1 MNLKPSIF
9 PTRPLWLGASALFFA
24 AGTAGAYLGS
34 FEELDGYRTPF
45 NGNILS
51 LDLAGDAKFYLN
63 NLSAN
68 GFTGIVPSS
77 TFPNTMGDLTHGPD
91 LSRYNAGTY
100 GTNAGGPGGTATDIS
115 DNSGLWRA
123 QMGGRLNEDIGGTLA
138 NNYQYLGNTGGIP
151 FQQNR
156 DYVHAYRY
164 TGARTGSQV
173 LNFLAQD
180 TDLRYDY
187 SLDSRDLGGMNPNS
201 TAGSIVTLSFWICPA
216 DADDTDP
223 ENVLGLTLRDSMGQ
237 SVFEV
242 GYTGENILQYRM
254 VGSSNWVNTGTVAGS
269 TGWSEIS
276 LTLNAAADTI
286 SLSARGFDDGTS
298 TLGGVDSIL
307 SSAALCLDAAALTEL
322 RWDVQGGALNN
333 GALSFKNFFDDFN
346 FSVAPVPEPGSA
358 LCVLCGLLFL
368 FRRSRRGLTS

>member
-1 MNLKPSIF
+1 
-9 PTRPLWLGASALFFA
+9 
-24 AGTAGAYLGS
+24 
-34 FEELDGYRTPF
+34 
-45 NGNILS
+45 
-51 LDLAGDAKFYLN
+51 
-63 NLSAN
+63 
-68 GFTGIVPSS
+68 
-77 TFPNTMGDLTHGPD
+77 
-91 LSRYNAGTY
+91 
-100 GTNAGGPGGTATDIS
+100 
-115 DNSGLWRA
+115 
-123 QMGGRLNEDIGGTLA
+123 
-138 NNYQYLGNTGGIP
+138 
-151 FQQNR
+151 
-156 DYVHAYRY
+156 
-164 TGARTGSQV
+164 
-173 LNFLAQD
+173 
-180 TDLRYDY
+180 
-187 SLDSRDLGGMNPNS
+187 LDSRDFGGMNPNS

-223 ENVLGLTLRDSMGQ
+223 ENVLGMTLRDSMGQ

-298 TLGGVDSIL
+298 TLGAVDSIL
-307 SSAALCLDAAALTEL
+307 SSAALGLDAAALTEL